1 MIDQWVLMW
10 LVLVGVIE
18 AGAFFAASVYMLS
31 AEGLK
36 ETKLFKAGLIMLMM
50 GLIVQLSRSAHYAT
64 TGTYPVDNYFPLW
77 ILKDIGASIL
87 IFEKVKNK

>member
-10 LVLVGVIE
+10 LILVGVIE
-18 AGAFFAASVYMLS
+18 TGAMFAASAYMLS
-31 AEGLK
+31 PEGLK
-36 ETKLFKAGLIMLMM
+36 ESTLFKVGLITLMM
-50 GLIVQLSRSAHYAT
+50 GLSIQLVRSMHYAT

-77 ILKDIGASIL
+77 ILKDIGASIM